1 MHRTGE
7 FHLALLVCLII
18 KFLFLFDNSLVCFIP
33 WVTVEAW
40 TVYVGCL
47 SNCSLIAQNKL
58 VNASYTLTTELATS
72 VAALKRF
79 TEQKA
84 KAVAIDDFET
94 VFDWI
99 TTIMINN
106 EG

>member
-1 MHRTGE
+1 M
-7 FHLALLVCLII
+7 
-18 KFLFLFDNSLVCFIP
+18 N
-33 WVTVEAW
+33 VEIW